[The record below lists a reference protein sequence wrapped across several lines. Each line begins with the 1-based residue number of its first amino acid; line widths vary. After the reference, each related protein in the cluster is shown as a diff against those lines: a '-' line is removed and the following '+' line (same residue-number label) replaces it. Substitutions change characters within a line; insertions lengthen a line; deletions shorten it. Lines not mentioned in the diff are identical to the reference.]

1 MGRQIRFYQTDAD
14 ISVFRNFIKEQKLQ
28 IFYDDKN
35 IELFDDISIWGEKCR
50 FFIGNQQMKNKGTL
64 IEYHIPYRS
73 YNRSVPDCKI
83 GISGG
88 RFYLSNKSYDDIEA
102 IKTYNLLKTYVKKN
116 YLFSKDASCYF
127 SLEFIEM
134 YKTFKYHIVN

>member
-1 MGRQIRFYQTDAD
+1 MGKQIRFYQTDSD
-14 ISVFRNFIKEQKLQ
+14 ISAFRDFLKKQNLQ
-28 IFYDDKN
+28 IFCNDKN
-35 IELFDDISIWGEKCR
+35 TELFDDISIWGEKSQ
-50 FFIGNQQMKNKGTL
+50 FFVGNQQMKNKGTL

-88 RFYLSNKSYDDIEA
+88 RFYLFNESYDDVEA
-102 IKTYNLLKTYVKKN
+102 IKTYNLLKNYIKKSYV
-116 YLFSKDASCYF
+116 FSKDASCYF
-127 SLEFIEM
+127 SLEFIKM